1 MTYHD
6 FSSEDA
12 SIHRSFELQAGRT
25 PGVVAASFGP
35 DRLTYQEL
43 NRRANQL
50 AHHLRSLG
58 VGRDVL
64 VALCAERSLEA
75 LVGLLAVLKAGG
87 AYVPVDPSY
96 PRERVAFML
105 EDAKAPVLLT
115 QARLL
120 PSLPR
125 HAARVVLL
133 DGDRGV
139 TAGFSDEDPPD
150 TTGPDDLAYVIY
162 TSGSTGRPKGAQLV
176 HRGLTNLARALAER
190 FDVGPGCRVL
200 QFASLSFDAS
210 VWEIAM
216 TLARGGTLVMGTK
229 FEMIPGRALLDRMRA
244 EEVAIATFPPSA
256 LAAFPEGAERSLPA
270 LRTLIVAGES
280 CPADL
285 AARWAE
291 GRTFINAYGPTEST
305 VCATMA
311 DGLDPD
317 RDPGEPLSIGRPIR
331 NTRCFVLD
339 AAMRPVPDG
348 ESGELYL
355 GGPGLARG
363 YLGQPELTAA
373 RFVPDPFSALPEAR
387 LYRTGDVVRRLPGG
401 DLAFLGRVDQQV
413 KIRGHRVEL
422 GEVEAALGRHPA
434 VRAAV
439 AVASEGRLVAYVV
452 ARPDAPDAP
461 PAAPRAVV
469 PALRSFLR
477 ESLPEV
483 MIPSTF
489 VRLDALPLGP
499 SGKVDRAALPPPDA
513 ARPDRG
519 DGEPLAPRNQIEA
532 AIAAAWADALGI
544 ERIGVHDD
552 VFDLGAHSLLAARVL
567 SRLRR
572 ALGVDLSLQSLC
584 DAPTVAALADLVAS
598 LPRPKQRPA
607 AAAIPPAPR
616 DRPIPLSHGQRQI
629 WLHAALHPGALFY
642 NEPFSLRLR
651 GPLDVP
657 ALGRA
662 LDELLRRHE
671 ILRSVVAVVRG
682 EPVQQIQPPAPLDLP
697 VVDLTALPAL
707 SAETRWERAVALATD
722 EARRPFDLA
731 RGPLLRAT
739 LVRLDEAEHVLF
751 VVVHHILMDGVSIFD
766 VLPRELHALYQ
777 AFAAGRPS
785 PLPERAIHYADYA
798 GWQREQQLSGAH
810 QPQLDYWR
818 RQLADLPTLELPTD
832 RPRPAAPN
840 LAGARHCVALSRELT
855 LRLKALAREQG
866 VTLFVVLLSA
876 FKAMLCRYARQDEIV
891 VGTSASCRH
900 PPETEDLLG
909 FFLNTLVL
917 RTDLRGDP
925 TFRQLL
931 GRVRAVSQAAL
942 SHQDVPFASVVEALQ
957 SKRVPG
963 QNPLFQVAFI
973 LEPPVPA
980 IDPGWTLGQLDV
992 DTGAS
997 KFDLTLELDERED
1010 GIIGRIEY
1018 SAALFDA
1025 RTIERMAGHY
1035 ETLLDGASRDVDLP
1049 LSALPLLTPEERS
1062 ALRAWGTAPAGPGSD
1077 VCIHRLFE
1085 AQVERSPEAVAVVFD
1100 DGAGNVTSLTYRE
1113 LNRRANQLAHT
1124 LLGLRVREAPGSGAA
1139 PCPDEGALAPEALAP
1154 EALAPE
1160 ALAPE
1165 DRVAVCM
1172 YRSIEMLVAL
1182 LGVLKAGLAF
1192 VPLDP
1197 TYPTD
1202 RLAFMMEQARA
1213 RVMLT
1218 QARVGEALP
1227 GCRARVLCL
1236 DADREEIGRARDDN
1250 PSAPATPDQLA
1261 YVMYTSGSTGR
1272 PKGVAVPHRGVA
1284 RLVKGT
1290 TYASFAPDE
1299 VFLQLASISF
1309 DTSQFEIWGALL
1321 NGGRLVVM
1329 PPVPASL
1336 DDLDR
1341 VIRQHGVTTV
1351 WLTAGVFHLLVDER
1365 ITALRGLRQIVAGGD
1380 VLSPQHVNRVLAE
1393 LPGCRMISGYG
1404 PTEAATFACCA
1415 TVERPVGHAVP
1426 IGRPISGTR
1435 VHVLDQEL
1443 NEVPAGVPGELCI
1456 GGEGLARGYLDLPE
1470 LTAERFIPD
1479 PIGGGPEGR
1488 LYRTG
1493 DRVRLMPDGQLEFLG
1508 RMDQQ
1513 VKVRGYQIELGEIE
1527 VVLGEHPGVREAV
1540 VVAQPARSGD
1550 RRLVA
1555 YVVPHGSRA
1564 AAPPRQAGAR
1574 ARPFTADPTG
1584 GLERT
1589 IRDHAQRRLPDYMH
1603 PSAIVLLDALPLA
1616 GNGEVDR
1623 RALPAPGELR
1633 PESAPMV
1640 APRSSLEERLIA
1652 IWQDVLGIERVSVHD
1667 NFFDLGGH
1675 SLLLVRLHERVRESF
1690 GSDLS
1695 LVDIFAR
1702 PTVTDLAAFLA
1713 SSSGRGSELSAA
1725 DARAL
1730 KQREILKRKKQAAK
1744 SRQNGSA

>member
-75 LVGLLAVLKAGG
+75 LIGLLAALKAGG
-87 AYVPVDPSY
+87 AYVPVDPAY

-105 EDAKAPVLLT
+105 EDAGAPVLLT

-125 HAARVVLL
+125 HGARVVLL
-133 DGDRGV
+133 DGDRDL
-139 TAGFSDEDPPD
+139 TAGFSGEDPPD

-162 TSGSTGRPKGAQLV
+162 TSGSTGRPKGTLLT
-176 HRGLTNLARALAER
+176 HRGLTNLTRALAER
-190 FDVGPGCRVL
+190 FDVAPGCRVL

-216 TLARGGTLVMGTK
+216 TLARGGTLVMGAQA
-229 FEMIPGRALLDRMRA
+229 EMIPGPALLDRMRA

-270 LRTLIVAGES
+270 LRTLTVAGEA

-291 GRTFINAYGPTEST
+291 GRRFINAYGPTETT

-331 NTRCFVLD
+331 NTRCYVLD

-348 ESGELYL
+348 EPGELYL

-373 RFVPDPFSALPEAR
+373 RFVPDPFGALPEAR

-401 DLAFLGRVDQQV
+401 ELAFLGRVDQQV

-422 GEVEAALGRHPA
+422 GEVEAVLGRHPA

-439 AVASEGRLVAYVV
+439 AVAREGRLVAYVV
-452 ARPDAPDAP
+452 ARPEAPD
-461 PAAPRAVV
+461 APRAVV

-483 MIPSTF
+483 MVPSAF
-489 VRLDALPLGP
+489 VLLDALPLGP
-499 SGKVDRAALPPPDA
+499 SGKVDRAALPPPDG
-513 ARPDRG
+513 ARPERG
-519 DGEPLAPRNQIEA
+519 GGEPVAPRNQIEA

-544 ERIGVHDD
+544 ERLGVHDD

-572 ALGVDLSLQSLC
+572 ALGVELSLQSLC

-697 VVDLTALPAL
+697 LVDLTALPAL
-707 SAETRWERAVALATD
+707 SAEARWDRAVALATD

-739 LVRLDEAEHVLF
+739 LVRLDEADHVLF

-798 GWQREQQLSGAH
+798 VWQREQQLSGAL

-832 RPRPAAPN
+832 RPRPAAPD

-891 VGTSASCRH
+891 VGTSASCRQ

-942 SHQDVPFASVVEALQ
+942 SHQDVPFASVVQALQ
-957 SKRVPG
+957 PKRVPG
-963 QNPLFQVAFI
+963 QNPLFQVAFV

-997 KFDLTLELDERED
+997 KFDLMLELDERED

-1025 RTIERMAGHY
+1025 RTIARMAGHY
-1035 ETLLDGASRDVDLP
+1035 ETLLEGASRDVDLP
-1049 LSALPLLTPEERS
+1049 LSALPLLTPEERR

-1077 VCIHRLFE
+1077 GCVHRLFE

-1100 DGAGNVTSLTYRE
+1100 DGARNVTSLTYGE

-1124 LLGLRVREAPGSGAA
+1124 LLGLRAREAPGAGAA
-1139 PCPDEGALAPEALAP
+1139 PRPDEG
-1154 EALAPE
+1154 

-1172 YRSIEMLVAL
+1172 YRSIEMIVAL

-1202 RLAFMMEQARA
+1202 RLAFMLEQARA

-1218 QARVGEALP
+1218 QARVGAVLP

-1290 TYASFAPDE
+1290 AYASFAPDE

-1329 PPVPASL
+1329 PPAPASL
-1336 DDLDR
+1336 DDIDR

-1365 ITALRGLRQIVAGGD
+1365 IAALRGLRQIVAGGD

-1393 LPGCRMISGYG
+1393 LPGCRMVNGYG

-1415 TVERPVGHAVP
+1415 TVDRPVGHTVP
-1426 IGRPISGTR
+1426 IGSPIPGTR
-1435 VHVLDQEL
+1435 VHVLDQDL

-1470 LTAERFIPD
+1470 LTAERFVHD
-1479 PIGGGPEGR
+1479 PVGGEPEGR

-1513 VKVRGYQIELGEIE
+1513 VKVRGYRIELGEIE
-1527 VVLGEHPGVREAV
+1527 VVLGEHPAVREVV

-1555 YVVPHGSRA
+1555 YVVPHGGRA
-1564 AAPPRQAGAR
+1564 AAPPALAGPR
-1574 ARPFTADPTG
+1574 ARPFTADQTG
-1584 GLERT
+1584 GLDRA

-1603 PSAIVLLDALPLA
+1603 PSAIVLLDALPLT
-1616 GNGEVDR
+1616 GNGKVDR
-1623 RALPAPGELR
+1623 RALPVPGELR
-1633 PESAPMV
+1633 AESAPMV
-1640 APRSSLEERLIA
+1640 APRSSHEERLTA
-1652 IWQDVLGIERVSVHD
+1652 IWQDVLGLERVSVQD

-1675 SLLLVRLHERVRESF
+1675 SLLLMRLHERVRESF

-1695 LVDIFAR
+1695 IVDLFAR
-1702 PTVTDLAAFLA
+1702 PTITDLAAFLA
-1713 SSSGRGSELSAA
+1713 SGSGSGGGSDLSEA

>member
-1 MTYHD
+1 MTYHA

-75 LVGLLAVLKAGG
+75 LIGLLAALKAGG
-87 AYVPVDPSY
+87 AYVPVDPAY

-105 EDAKAPVLLT
+105 EDAGAPVLLT

-125 HAARVVLL
+125 HGARVVLL
-133 DGDRGV
+133 DGDREL
-139 TAGFSDEDPPD
+139 TAGFSGEDPPD

-162 TSGSTGRPKGAQLV
+162 TSGSTGRPKGTLLT
-176 HRGLTNLARALAER
+176 HRGLTNLTRALAER
-190 FDVGPGCRVL
+190 FDVAPGCRVL

-216 TLARGGTLVMGTK
+216 TLARGGTLVMGAQA
-229 FEMIPGRALLDRMRA
+229 EMIPGPALLDRMRA
-244 EEVAIATFPPSA
+244 EEVSIATFPPSA

-270 LRTLIVAGES
+270 LRTLIVAGET

-285 AARWAE
+285 AARWAQ
-291 GRTFINAYGPTEST
+291 GRRFINAYGPTEFT

-311 DGLDPD
+311 DGLDPV

-331 NTRCFVLD
+331 NARCYVLD
-339 AAMRPVPDG
+339 HAMRPVPDG
-348 ESGELYL
+348 EAGELYL
-355 GGPGLARG
+355 GGPGLARS
-363 YLGQPELTAA
+363 YLGRPELTAA
-373 RFVPDPFSALPEAR
+373 RFVPDPFSSTPEAR

-489 VRLDALPLGP
+489 VLLDALPLGP

-532 AIAAAWADALGI
+532 AIAAAWAEALGI
-544 ERIGVHDD
+544 EHLGVHDD

-572 ALGVDLSLQSLC
+572 ALGVELSLQSLC
-584 DAPTVAALADLVAS
+584 DAPTAAALAELVES

-607 AAAIPPAPR
+607 AAAIRPAPR

-629 WLHAALHPGALFY
+629 WLHASLHPGALFY

-651 GPLDVP
+651 GALDVP
-657 ALGRA
+657 VLGRA

-671 ILRSVVAVVRG
+671 ILRSVVAVVGG
-682 EPVQQIQPPAPLDLP
+682 EPVQQILPPAPLDLP
-697 VVDLTALPAL
+697 VVELTALPAL
-707 SAETRWERAVALATD
+707 SAEARWGRAVALATD

-739 LVRLDEAEHVLF
+739 LVRLDEADHVLF

-766 VLPRELHALYQ
+766 ALPRELHALYQ

-798 GWQREQQLSGAH
+798 VWQREQQLSGAL

-832 RPRPAAPN
+832 RPRPAAPS

-876 FKAMLCRYARQDEIV
+876 FKAMLYRYVRQDEVV

-942 SHQDVPFASVVEALQ
+942 SHQDVPFASVVQALQ
-957 SKRVPG
+957 PKRVPG
-963 QNPLFQVAFI
+963 QNPLFQVAFV

-980 IDPGWTLGQLDV
+980 LDPGWTLSQLDV

-997 KFDLTLELDERED
+997 KFDLMLELDERED

-1018 SAALFDA
+1018 STALFDA

-1035 ETLLDGASRDVDLP
+1035 EALLEGASRDVDLR

-1077 VCIHRLFE
+1077 ACIHRLFE

-1124 LLGLRVREAPGSGAA
+1124 LLGLRAPGAPGAPGPEAA
-1139 PCPDEGALAPEALAP
+1139 PGPDEGALARTDEG
-1154 EALAPE
+1154 

-1172 YRSIEMLVAL
+1172 YRSIEMIVAL

-1197 TYPTD
+1197 TYPTE
-1202 RLAFMMEQARA
+1202 RLAFMLEQARV

-1218 QARVGEALP
+1218 QVRVGAVLP

-1236 DADREEIGRARDDN
+1236 DADPEEIGRARDDN
-1250 PSAPATPDQLA
+1250 PTELATPDQLA

-1290 TYASFAPDE
+1290 TYARFAPDE

-1329 PPVPASL
+1329 PPAPASL

-1393 LPGCRMISGYG
+1393 LPGCRMINGYG

-1415 TVERPVGHAVP
+1415 AVERPVGHTVP
-1426 IGRPISGTR
+1426 IGSPIPGTR
-1435 VHVLDQEL
+1435 VHVLDRDL

-1470 LTAERFIPD
+1470 LTAERFIHD
-1479 PIGGGPEGR
+1479 PIGGEPGGR

-1513 VKVRGYQIELGEIE
+1513 VKVRGYRIELGEIE
-1527 VVLGEHPGVREAV
+1527 VVLGEHPAVREVV
-1540 VVAQPARSGD
+1540 VVALPARSGD

-1555 YVVPHGSRA
+1555 YVVPHGGRA
-1564 AAPPRQAGAR
+1564 AAPPAQAGAR
-1574 ARPFTADPTG
+1574 ARPFMADPTG
-1584 GLERT
+1584 GLERA

-1603 PSAIVLLDALPLA
+1603 PSAIVLLDALPLT
-1616 GNGEVDR
+1616 GNGKVDR
-1623 RALPAPGELR
+1623 RALPAPVELR

-1640 APRSSLEERLIA
+1640 APRSSLEERLTA
-1652 IWQDVLGIERVSVHD
+1652 IWQDVLGIERVSVQD

-1675 SLLLVRLHERVRESF
+1675 SLLLMRLHERVRESF

-1695 LVDIFAR
+1695 IVDLFAR

-1713 SSSGRGSELSAA
+1713 SGSGGGSDLSEA